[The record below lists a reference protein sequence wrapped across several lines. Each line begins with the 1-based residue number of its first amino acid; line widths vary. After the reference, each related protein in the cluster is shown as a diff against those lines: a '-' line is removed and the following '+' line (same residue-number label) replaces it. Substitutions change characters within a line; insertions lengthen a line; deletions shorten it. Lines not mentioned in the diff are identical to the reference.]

1 MELERSVVQ
10 NEVIRKNM
18 EVDRKKAVASL
29 LKDMESIADRMREL
43 IVKMPSHDLNG
54 CIYVQH
60 MMKTSGNQIGGE
72 KQDQETF
79 TFMKMR

>member
-1 MELERSVVQ
+1 MEE
-10 NEVIRKNM
+10 
-18 EVDRKKAVASL
+18 DRKKAVASL

-54 CIYVQH
+54 YIYVQH